1 MTPTVEVATGRLQ
14 GLSARAG
21 RSKRTVLAFHGIPY
35 AADPVG
41 PLRFRAPQPPEPW
54 GGVRDATEFG
64 PASMQS
70 GASPFSG
77 TIPGNHVAAV
87 SERCLT
93 LDVWAPDQAG
103 GLPVLVWVSGGAFLT
118 GGTGI
123 ETYDGS
129 GLAADEGVVVVEVNY
144 RLGVLGFGWFGGLG
158 RDGGGAV
165 ESWAGDTN
173 CGLRDQLAALS
184 WVRDNIAAFGGDP
197 TNVTVFGESAG
208 AGSLAHLLASPASAG
223 LARRCILQSPGI
235 DHTLY
240 PDDVERVADAV
251 LRRLSIP
258 RSKTELLWDVGAEDL
273 VAAQEAVVLEMMT
286 VLTSMPFHPFV
297 DGDLVPSSPSTAM
310 AGGAAAR
317 MDLMVSWTTDEMRL
331 YPNPAADA
339 VGHDGL
345 ARWAQRYLAGRLGSD
360 PGPERA
366 RHLVDFYRDLLGAQ
380 GRTNGSDLWAAL
392 QTDGVMRL
400 PARRVADSHAANG
413 GLTYV
418 AQFAWRG
425 PAVAGQWDPG
435 AFHAIDLPFTF
446 DTLERCGWRQFL
458 RAGPD
463 ADELAR
469 QHRHA
474 WATFGRHGRPDV
486 PEVGSWPCYTAPQ
499 RRTLVLD
506 TPCSL
511 ADDPLADIA
520 EAWDGLWSTQCRAPF
535 LG

>member
-184 WVRDNIAAFGGDP
+184 WV
-197 TNVTVFGESAG
+197 
-208 AGSLAHLLASPASAG
+208 
-223 LARRCILQSPGI
+223 
-235 DHTLY
+235 
-240 PDDVERVADAV
+240 
-251 LRRLSIP
+251 
-258 RSKTELLWDVGAEDL
+258 
-273 VAAQEAVVLEMMT
+273 
-286 VLTSMPFHPFV
+286 
-297 DGDLVPSSPSTAM
+297 
-310 AGGAAAR
+310 
-317 MDLMVSWTTDEMRL
+317 
-331 YPNPAADA
+331 
-339 VGHDGL
+339 
-345 ARWAQRYLAGRLGSD
+345 
-360 PGPERA
+360 
-366 RHLVDFYRDLLGAQ
+366 
-380 GRTNGSDLWAAL
+380 
-392 QTDGVMRL
+392 
-400 PARRVADSHAANG
+400 
-413 GLTYV
+413 
-418 AQFAWRG
+418 
-425 PAVAGQWDPG
+425 
-435 AFHAIDLPFTF
+435 
-446 DTLERCGWRQFL
+446 
-458 RAGPD
+458 
-463 ADELAR
+463 
-469 QHRHA
+469 
-474 WATFGRHGRPDV
+474 
-486 PEVGSWPCYTAPQ
+486 
-499 RRTLVLD
+499 
-506 TPCSL
+506 
-511 ADDPLADIA
+511 
-520 EAWDGLWSTQCRAPF
+520 
-535 LG
+535 